1 MSKENEKNIWVRLVE
16 FHVRH
21 YIATLVLISLATGF
35 FLYYSFVHLRI
46 QTDFFDLYP
55 PNHPY
60 VQLYKEYRSMFGTA
74 NVLNIILEVR
84 KGTIYS
90 LETIE
95 KINKVTKGL
104 LEIKGVNPLQVIS
117 LTHPKLKNIHV
128 GVFGVKVDPMVPPG
142 SIRTEEDLQR
152 LKEKVYSNEGVRGVY
167 VTPDDKGTLI
177 TAGFWEEGVNLKDL
191 YKDIMALKAEVEDDN
206 TEFHI
211 TGYPMLYAWI
221 HHYSSQLLL
230 VFLLTAI
237 VLTGLLL
244 LYFRSFLGV
253 FVPLISGVLSAVWGL
268 GFASLMGYHIDPLV
282 LVVPLLLSAR
292 ALSHSVQSMERYHE
306 EYVRVGDKK
315 QAIIYAY
322 GHLYKPA
329 ILSIVTDGLG
339 VLTIAVAS
347 IPLMRNLAVFSSFW
361 ILSIYVSSVV
371 LHPVLVAIF
380 PPPRQKQRRKRQ
392 SEGTMSGTSDERDVK
407 EIRKITERPGD
418 RVYLKVCHGLIY
430 LTKSWRRWAVMGL
443 AIVILFG
450 GGYYARS
457 LKVGDTSAGKA
468 ILYKDHPYNIAADK
482 LNSDFIGSS
491 RMVVIAEG
499 KKKGVMKDADS
510 MRALEDLQLYAE
522 TLPEAGGSVTVTDI
536 IKRIFRM
543 FHEGD
548 PKWGI
553 LPEVPSHLY
562 QTLFLL
568 ESHMAAGE
576 LDRYITIPSFK
587 HATVTIFFQDYN
599 NQIIKDAISGLRN
612 YINEHNL
619 EQLEFRLAGG
629 ILGIL
634 AAVNEE
640 VEWSYW
646 VNLGLIFSVTLLLCT
661 ITFRS
666 ILAALVLVIPLA
678 VSQVLSELLMLFG
691 GIDLNINSLPVAA
704 VGVGVGVDYGI
715 YVLSRLGEEYT
726 RSKDYATAKYLAITS
741 TGKAV
746 VFTASTLVAGV
757 IFWVFSSFKFQAE
770 MGVLLA
776 FLMIANM
783 IGSLVLLPVLVS
795 IFGPHRLLLKYRA

>member
-1 MSKENEKNIWVRLVE
+1 MNMKNDKDIWVRLVE
-16 FHVRH
+16 FHIRH
-21 YIATLVLISLATGF
+21 YIATLVLISMATGF
-35 FLYYSFVHLRI
+35 FVYYSCAHLKI

-55 PNHPY
+55 PNHEY
-60 VQLYKEYRSMFGTA
+60 VQLYKKYRSMFGTA

-90 LETIE
+90 LDTIE
-95 KINKVTKGL
+95 KISRVTKGL

-128 GVFGVKVDPMVPPG
+128 GVFGVKVDPMVPAG

-177 TAGFWEEGVNLKDL
+177 TAGFWEEGVNLKEL
-191 YKDIMALKAEVEDDN
+191 YKDIMALRAEVEDAN
-206 TEFHI
+206 TQLYI

-230 VFLLTAI
+230 VFMLTGV
-237 VLTGLLL
+237 VLIGLLL

-253 FVPLISGVLSAVWGL
+253 FIPLISGVLSAVWGL
-268 GFASLMGYHIDPLV
+268 GFASVMGYHIDPLV

-306 EYVRVGDKK
+306 EYARVGDKK
-315 QAIIYAY
+315 QAIICAY

-347 IPLMRNLAVFSSFW
+347 IPLMRNLAFFSSFW

-371 LHPVLVAIF
+371 LHPVLVAIL
-380 PPPRQKQRRKRQ
+380 PPPRQKHLRRKETEDA
-392 SEGTMSGTSDERDVK
+392 SSGSSYETEAE
-407 EIRKITERPGD
+407 EIRKITARPGD
-418 RVYLKVCHGLIY
+418 RVYLKICHGLIY
-430 LTKSWRRWAVMGL
+430 LTESWRRWAVVGVVT
-443 AIVILFG
+443 VIIFG
-450 GGYYARS
+450 GGYYARN

-468 ILYKDHPYNIAADK
+468 ILYGDHSYNVAADK
-482 LNSDFIGSS
+482 LNNDFIGSS

-499 KKKGVMKDADS
+499 KRDGVMKNADS

-522 TLPEAGGSVTVTDI
+522 ALPEAGGSVTVTNI

-568 ESHMAAGE
+568 ESHMGAGE

-587 HATVTIFFQDYN
+587 HATVTIFFHDYN
-599 NQIIKDAISGLRN
+599 NQIIKDAINGLRT
-612 YINEHNL
+612 YINEHPL
-619 EQLEFRLAGG
+619 DQLNFRLAGG
-629 ILGIL
+629 IMGIL

-646 VNLGLIFSVTLLLCT
+646 VNLALIFSVTFLLCT

-666 ILAALVLVIPLA
+666 IWSALVLVIPLA
-678 VSQVLSELLMLFG
+678 ASQVLSELLMLFG

-715 YVLSRLGEEYT
+715 YVLSRLGEEYGKT
-726 RSKDYATAKYLAITS
+726 RDYTTAKYLAITS

-770 MGVLLA
+770 MGILLA
-776 FLMIANM
+776 FLMVANM
-783 IGSLVLLPVLVS
+783 IGALVLLPVLVS
-795 IFGPHRLLLKYRA
+795 IFGPRRLLLKYRG